1 LIFFQCFEVK
11 NQLKCQTIPNK
22 VHYSAL
28 RAMTTVDNAP
38 QIEIDVGVASDTGV
52 QDVEE
57 G

>member
-1 LIFFQCFEVK
+1 
-11 NQLKCQTIPNK
+11 
-22 VHYSAL
+22 
-28 RAMTTVDNAP
+28 MTTVDNAP